1 MATKKTARK
10 TKAEAKA
17 QVEET
22 TTMKSE
28 IEAGISKFVEATGLD
43 NQKARYKAQRAI
55 AFQAFSELVE
65 SGEFD
70 ALIDRALENIN
81 ELPSGWTISGRAGK
95 PAKKTEEPE
104 AEPEEEIIEDDDIED
119 EDLDDADEV
128 EAEEEEEKPAPKKAT
143 KKPSAKKP
151 AARRRRTARK

>member
-22 TTMKSE
+22 NTMKAE

>member
-10 TKAEAKA
+10 TKAAAKD

-22 TTMKSE
+22 TTLKSE

-70 ALIDRALENIN
+70 ALVDRALENID

-128 EAEEEEEKPAPKKAT
+128 EAEEEKPAPKKA
-143 KKPSAKKP
+143 AKKP
-151 AARRRRTARK
+151 AARKPATRRRRTARK

>member
-10 TKAEAKA
+10 TKDAAKA

-22 TTMKSE
+22 NTMKAE

-128 EAEEEEEKPAPKKAT
+128 EAEEKPAPKKAA
-143 KKPSAKKP
+143 KKPTAKKP
-151 AARRRRTARK
+151 ATRRRRTARK

>member
-10 TKAEAKA
+10 TKAAAKA

-22 TTMKSE
+22 TTLKSE

-119 EDLDDADEV
+119 EDLDDVDEV
-128 EAEEEEEKPAPKKAT
+128 EAEEEEKPAPKKA
-143 KKPSAKKP
+143 AKKP
-151 AARRRRTARK
+151 AARKPATRRRRTARK

>member
-22 TTMKSE
+22 NTMKAE

-128 EAEEEEEKPAPKKAT
+128 EAEEKPAT
-143 KKPSAKKP
+143 KKAAKKPTAKKP
-151 AARRRRTARK
+151 ATRRRRTARK